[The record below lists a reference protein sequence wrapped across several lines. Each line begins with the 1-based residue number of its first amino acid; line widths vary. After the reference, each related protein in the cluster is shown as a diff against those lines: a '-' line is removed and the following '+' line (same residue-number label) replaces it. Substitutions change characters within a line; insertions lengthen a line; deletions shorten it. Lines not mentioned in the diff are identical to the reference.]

1 MAPPAKWGVE
11 SVVRARL
18 REGIADLR
26 MTKRMYAFKYPFSPE
41 AVVEFYRQSYG
52 PANRAFAALD
62 AAGQAALRH
71 DLERLWSEHNLATDG
86 TTHVECEYLEVEA
99 IKAPAPARQRAAAG
113 MSSTMLNM
121 LTEPAS
127 APQPG

>member
-1 MAPPAKWGVE
+1 
-11 SVVRARL
+11 
-18 REGIADLR
+18 
-26 MTKRMYAFKYPFSPE
+26 MYAFKYPFPPE
-41 AVVEFYRQSYG
+41 DVVEFYRQYYG

-62 AAGQAALRH
+62 AAGQAALRR

-99 IKAPAPARQRAAAG
+99 IKAPAPVRQRAAAG
-113 MSSTMLNM
+113 LSSSVINILS
-121 LTEPAS
+121 ERAS